1 MFILLVPLSI
11 LLIALIYFQSKYLI
25 LIDTPH
31 GQSHKS
37 LYNKNTPLAGGIYL
51 FFTIVISINLIQLDK
66 YSILTSIFLFSILVL
81 GIFSDLKRN
90 FSPKLRLFL
99 QFIIVFIF
107 MLLLNLKINRTGVFF
122 LDFFINNYLFNL
134 FFTSLCI
141 TIVIN
146 GSNFCDGVNCNVI
159 GYYLAIVSAIL
170 ISKLSYPE
178 NFPNINFLV
187 IVFLIFY
194 VANIFQKSFL
204 GDNGTYILSAFMS
217 IYIINFINL
226 NNNISPLLAL
236 NLLWYPA
243 FENLFTIIRR
253 LVANKKVQLADRSH
267 LHILILEKIS
277 KKNNLIFSNSLTG
290 IILNLI
296 MFFGIYLSINF
307 YNNGK
312 TLILILLVNISLYI
326 IGYYYFY
333 LRRNN

>member
-51 FFTIVISINLIQLDK
+51 FFTIVISINLIQIDK
-66 YSILTSIFLFSILVL
+66 HSILTSIFLFSILVL

-178 NFPNINFLV
+178 NFLDINFLV
-187 IVFLIFY
+187 IIFLIFY
-194 VANIFQKSFL
+194 VANILQKSFL
-204 GDNGTYILSAFMS
+204 GDNGTYVLSAFMS

-312 TLILILLVNISLYI
+312 ILIFILLVNISLYI